1 MYFSSESL
9 SIVFCRQSS
18 TIALLFAPTFI
29 TINQPHLLFLNY
41 LNLLSTL
48 IYMQKNSIKIN
59 AIDAWNKAQ
68 KSLGDTEDL
77 TPNKI
82 KTILMKR
89 TIDSY

>member
-1 MYFSSESL
+1 
-9 SIVFCRQSS
+9 
-18 TIALLFAPTFI
+18 
-29 TINQPHLLFLNY
+29 
-41 LNLLSTL
+41 
-48 IYMQKNSIKIN
+48 MQKNSIKIN

-89 TIDSY
+89 TIDSYWNFWCKCEVYISIEAVSNLEYDALEFYC

>member
-1 MYFSSESL
+1 
-9 SIVFCRQSS
+9 
-18 TIALLFAPTFI
+18 
-29 TINQPHLLFLNY
+29 
-41 LNLLSTL
+41 
-48 IYMQKNSIKIN
+48 MQKNSIKIN